1 MTRDKFIQ
9 VYGDKRIKDVSG
21 ILHNYII
28 DNILE
33 KHNELERQIKIYSN
47 EKVKDSISYLD
58 PILEFEYE

>member
-1 MTRDKFIQ
+1 MTRQKFIQ

-21 ILHNYII
+21 ILHNYLT
-28 DNILE
+28 DDILE

-47 EKVKDSISYLD
+47 EKVKDSIQYLD